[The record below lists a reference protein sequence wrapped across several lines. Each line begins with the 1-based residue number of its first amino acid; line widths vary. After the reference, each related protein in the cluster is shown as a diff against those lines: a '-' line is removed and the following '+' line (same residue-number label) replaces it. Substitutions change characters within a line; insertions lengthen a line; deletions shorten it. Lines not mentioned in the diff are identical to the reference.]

1 MKCQNEA
8 ISINEFYAELSD
20 VLTNENFSP
29 LFVVFWWNRMHLT
42 SGNQADIFVDA
53 WLTATGDI
61 FFPEDKLVSVSYK

>member
-29 LFVVFWWNRMHLT
+29 LFFWWNCMHLT